1 MYFQKLFPHPFKSL
15 DTQLLNTAAQC
26 ALERRKAEST
36 VHVVLYSD
44 LGFGEVSYY
53 KSPNR
58 VFIEPSHAETKLK
71 SHSFT
76 LQNECTPL

>member
-26 ALERRKAEST
+26 ALKRRKPEST
-36 VHVVLYSD
+36 VYVVLYSD

-53 KSPNR
+53 K
-58 VFIEPSHAETKLK
+58 
-71 SHSFT
+71 
-76 LQNECTPL
+76 